1 MWTFITDYC
10 AEKNL
15 VVAPKTIHINF
26 EKAMHKAISSIFPN
40 TSIMCCR
47 FHLGQNFWRKNQSLG
62 LSALYKDKSSDVGK
76 WLSKF
81 FGLPFLSENE
91 VKDSFAE
98 DIMFNAPDDDNCS
111 KFADYALEC
120 YIAENSIFPPCM
132 WASVP
137 DGNCPRT
144 NNGPESFHAHF
155 NAQSYARHPNIFIF
169 LDVLQQI
176 QTSPTSR

>member
-1 MWTFITDYC
+1 
-10 AEKNL
+10 
-15 VVAPKTIHINF
+15 
-26 EKAMHKAISSIFPN
+26 
-40 TSIMCCR
+40 
-47 FHLGQNFWRKNQSLG
+47 
-62 LSALYKDKSSDVGK
+62 
-76 WLSKF
+76 
-81 FGLPFLSENE
+81 
-91 VKDSFAE
+91 
-98 DIMFNAPDDDNCS
+98 MFNAPDDDNCS

-120 YIAENSIFPPCM
+120 YIAEKSIFPPCM

-144 NNGPESFHAHF
+144 NNGPESFHVHF

>member
-10 AEKNL
+10 TEKNL
-15 VVAPKTIHINF
+15 VPAPKTIHIDF

-98 DIMFNAPDDDNCS
+98 DIMLCKCIWWLCLTSSPDISLNCKS
-111 KFADYALEC
+111 SSL
-120 YIAENSIFPPCM
+120 PPFSSTMLVCQ
-132 WASVP
+132 AILS
-137 DGNCPRT
+137 
-144 NNGPESFHAHF
+144 
-155 NAQSYARHPNIFIF
+155 
-169 LDVLQQI
+169 
-176 QTSPTSR
+176 